1 MNGQKIKILWRK
13 LFYMHLANNIDDEN
27 MKLMLEILKNI
38 DGDND
43 RLINSNELKEFV
55 QK

>member
-1 MNGQKIKILWRK
+1 MRK

-27 MKLMLEILKNI
+27 MKLMLEILKKI

>member
-1 MNGQKIKILWRK
+1 MMRK
-13 LFYMHLANNIDDEN
+13 LFYMHLANNIDDED
-27 MKLMLEILKNI
+27 MKLMLEIFKNI
-38 DGDND
+38 DRDND

>member
-1 MNGQKIKILWRK
+1 MMRK

-27 MKLMLEILKNI
+27 MKLMLEILKKI